1 VDGRQA
7 GCNAV
12 TSELLVIR
20 QESVA
25 NVTGARQLPTGQRL
39 ASTEVTFTG
48 WSRYLFSSRAL
59 LSSNLHLVPADRV
72 QLQQVILNLFLNAIE
87 AMSAV
92 GGRPHELV
100 VGSGRSDSSAELALV
115 PP

>member
-1 VDGRQA
+1 MMWVGKR
-7 GCNAV
+7 GV
-12 TSELLVIR
+12 RFGLPVIR

-25 NVTGARQLPTGQRL
+25 NVAGARQLPTGQRL
-39 ASTEVTFTG
+39 ASTEVTSTG
-48 WSRYLFSSRAL
+48 WSRYLFSSGTH
-59 LSSNLHLVPADRV
+59 LSSNLPLVPADGV
-72 QLQQVILNLFLNAIE
+72 QLQQVILNLFVNAIE

-100 VGSGRSDSSAELALV
+100 VGSGRSDSNAELALV